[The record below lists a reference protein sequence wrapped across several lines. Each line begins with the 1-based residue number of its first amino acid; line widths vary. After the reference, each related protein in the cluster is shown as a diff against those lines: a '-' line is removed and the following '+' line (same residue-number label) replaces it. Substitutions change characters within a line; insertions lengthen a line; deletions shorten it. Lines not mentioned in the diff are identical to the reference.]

1 MGWLRER
8 MTQDMELRG
17 LQPLTIKTY
26 LGCVQQ
32 FAKRMGRCPSKLG
45 AEDVRRFALTLVR
58 DRKVSATR
66 FNVYMAALRFLY
78 VVTLRRPDV
87 AQELHRRKVPMR
99 LPNVLSGQEVA
110 EVLRATRFP
119 KHRAMLMLAYGA
131 GLRVSEI
138 CRLHTTDIDSQRMV
152 IHVRDAKRQRAR
164 HAMLSPRLLEVLRAY
179 WKAERPKGPALFPGE
194 TGTYLTEGAVREA
207 LRKLTRRIGFKKRV
221 SPHTLRHCFATHLL
235 EAGVDVRTLQVL
247 LGHASLSSTTHYLHV
262 TLARLQGTKSP
273 LDALGDLDGDAPG

>member
-26 LGCVQQ
+26 LDCVQQ
-32 FAKRMGRCPSKLG
+32 FAKRTGRCPSKLG

-66 FNVYMAALRFLY
+66 FNVYVAALRFLY
-78 VVTLRRPDV
+78 AVTLRRPDA

-110 EVLRATRFP
+110 EVLRATRCA

-164 HAMLSPRLLEVLRAY
+164 HAMLSPRLLEALRAY

-194 TGTYLTEGAVREA
+194 RGTYLTEGAVREA
-207 LRKLTRRIGFKKRV
+207 LRQLTRRIGFKKRV

-262 TLARLQGTKSP
+262 TLARVQGTKSP
-273 LDALGDLDGDAPG
+273 LDALGDLDGDSSG